1 MKFFKVF
8 KIVMGVAM
16 AIAGEVCE
24 AWEDGVLDGPELASI
39 IKKGIMGLRM
49 TGVSQDELDQ
59 IQMVTSRAE
68 YDMLS
73 FKDGDLLVYA
83 PEELTSKLK
92 IKV

>member
-8 KIVMGVAM
+8 KVVMGVAM
-16 AIAGEVCE
+16 SIAGESME

-59 IQMVTSRAE
+59 ILLITTKME
-68 YDMLS
+68 YDMLP
-73 FKDGDLLVYA
+73 FKDGDLVIYG
-83 PEELTSKLK
+83 PSELTSKLK